1 MKRIIL
7 QAKGLSVEDASGLIL
22 KSGHFSIYEG
32 ELVAFCQSSQVRPF
46 LPMMLNKTRLQYT
59 GELTFRGKP
68 VNRKNPISAMYISGS
83 DMLIE
88 TMSIAENLSVIQ
100 NRGGFHFLYNP
111 GKVKATMQN
120 FLKELQLPFDADVP
134 LSELTPSQKYIL
146 LLTKAILLDV
156 PIIVL
161 DNLSQQCSRDHY
173 AWILQLIQRYKNKGR
188 TFILL
193 SNDRNFLIEK
203 CDRIYFCRGKRV
215 VDMLFQDECT
225 DDIFYE
231 ILFGHQIPSWP
242 KRPSQADHSQ
252 VALEINIAKRWYS
265 QEQLKI
271 YKSEIFGI
279 LDMYGTMIPQVFQCF
294 LENDYY
300 KLNDKECRS
309 FRAAL
314 RNGLAVVS
322 LHQGSMYFDCFSLP
336 ENLVLLKMQSL
347 SKRLVRNLR
356 MESYCVDKYFPRLPD
371 SIECSEWNWG
381 QLKLLIFR
389 WLLTNPK
396 VIIIE
401 NPPFDME
408 EDQQEE
414 FRDLLQ
420 EIVDSGC
427 SIVLISSA
435 INDCINICD
444 RVLLIKR
451 DGENQL
457 MNLAQENLFWEDEP
471 ADNCLNL

>member
-1 MKRIIL
+1 
-7 QAKGLSVEDASGLIL
+7 
-22 KSGHFSIYEG
+22 
-32 ELVAFCQSSQVRPF
+32 
-46 LPMMLNKTRLQYT
+46 
-59 GELTFRGKP
+59 
-68 VNRKNPISAMYISGS
+68 
-83 DMLIE
+83 
-88 TMSIAENLSVIQ
+88 
-100 NRGGFHFLYNP
+100 
-111 GKVKATMQN
+111 
-120 FLKELQLPFDADVP
+120 
-134 LSELTPSQKYIL
+134 
-146 LLTKAILLDV
+146 
-156 PIIVL
+156 
-161 DNLSQQCSRDHY
+161 
-173 AWILQLIQRYKNKGR
+173 
-188 TFILL
+188 
-193 SNDRNFLIEK
+193 
-203 CDRIYFCRGKRV
+203 
-215 VDMLFQDECT
+215 
-225 DDIFYE
+225 
-231 ILFGHQIPSWP
+231 
-242 KRPSQADHSQ
+242 
-252 VALEINIAKRWYS
+252 
-265 QEQLKI
+265 
-271 YKSEIFGI
+271 
-279 LDMYGTMIPQVFQCF
+279 
-294 LENDYY
+294 
-300 KLNDKECRS
+300 
-309 FRAAL
+309 
-314 RNGLAVVS
+314 
-322 LHQGSMYFDCFSLP
+322 MYFDCFSLP